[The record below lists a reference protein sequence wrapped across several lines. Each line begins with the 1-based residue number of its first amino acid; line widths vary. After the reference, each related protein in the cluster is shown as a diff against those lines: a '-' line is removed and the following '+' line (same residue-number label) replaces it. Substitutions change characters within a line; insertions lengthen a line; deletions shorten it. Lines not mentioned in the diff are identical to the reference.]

1 MIKIYSKQNCS
12 NCVKAKSLLK
22 SYKIEYEEIAADKD
36 EGAQEFLVE
45 KGLRG
50 VPQVFDGESLVGG
63 YEQLFKYLL
72 AK

>member
-1 MIKIYSKQNCS
+1 MIKIYSKQNCQ

-22 SYKIEYEEIAADKD
+22 NYKIDFEEIAVDKD
-36 EGAQEFLVE
+36 VSAQEFLVS